1 MEKPVLFINACVRTD
16 SRTER
21 LAYRLLEK
29 LEKPC
34 VEVRLEEIAFP
45 VADEA
50 FLQRRDRLLSDGKFG
65 DSMFDLARQFAA
77 AEEIVIA
84 APYWDLSF
92 PATLKQYIEQINV
105 LGITFTYSPE
115 GIPQGLCK
123 ARRLYYV
130 TSAGGNYV
138 PLEYGFGYVKAL
150 AQNFY
155 GIRDVQLIKA
165 TGLDLEGA
173 DADGIVEECMEKIRQ
188 QFRISCM
195 DNRRF

>member
-1 MEKPVLFINACVRTD
+1 MF
-16 SRTER
+16 S
-21 LAYRLLEK
+21 LAK
-29 LEKPC
+29 
-34 VEVRLEEIAFP
+34 
-45 VADEA
+45 
-50 FLQRRDRLLSDGKFG
+50 
-65 DSMFDLARQFAA
+65 QFARA
-77 AEEIVIA
+77 DCIVMA

-92 PATLKQYIEQINV
+92 PASLKQYIEQINV
-105 LGITFTYSPE
+105 LGITFTYSSE

-188 QFRISCM
+188 QFRTSCM

>member
-1 MEKPVLFINACVRTD
+1 LILYVNACVRAD
-16 SRTER
+16 SRTGK
-21 LAYRLLEK
+21 LAGCLLSELTGPVEEVP
-29 LEKPC
+29 LET
-34 VEVRLEEIAFP
+34 ITFP
-45 VADEA
+45 LADQG
-50 FLQRRDRLLSDGKFG
+50 FLDRRDGYIAAGDYSDP
-65 DSMFDLARQFAA
+65 MFSLAKQFARA
-77 AEEIVIA
+77 DCIVMA

-92 PATLKQYIEQINV
+92 PASLKQYIEQINV
-105 LGITFTYSPE
+105 LGITFSYSPE

-188 QFRISCM
+188 QFRTSCM